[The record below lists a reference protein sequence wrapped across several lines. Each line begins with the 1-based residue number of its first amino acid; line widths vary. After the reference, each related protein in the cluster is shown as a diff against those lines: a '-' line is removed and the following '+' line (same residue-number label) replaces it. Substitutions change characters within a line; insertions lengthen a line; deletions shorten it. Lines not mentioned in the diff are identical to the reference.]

1 MIGAV
6 TTRSGRVVRP
16 LAPDDATVDLGDV
29 AHHLSLVCRF
39 GGACSRHYSVAQH
52 CVLVSRV
59 VPATHALA
67 GLLHD
72 AAEAYIG
79 DVVSGLKRLP
89 EYAFLRRAEGRLLA
103 AVCRAAVGR
112 RAAPSLLRR
121 CLSGEVHAADRL
133 VYAAEARAFGAGDA
147 CARALG
153 ELVPLKVVP
162 WSPGAARRRYLKRLE
177 EVLPW
182 PVG

>member
-1 MIGAV
+1 MHLLLIYDITSDRIRTKVATACEDFGLDRIQFSAFYGSGARPRQGEGTRGVIGAV

-89 EYAFLRRAEGRLLA
+89 EYAFLRRPRGA
-103 AVCRAAVGR
+103 CSR
-112 RAAPSLLRR
+112 RS
-121 CLSGEVHAADRL
+121 
-133 VYAAEARAFGAGDA
+133 
-147 CARALG
+147 
-153 ELVPLKVVP
+153 
-162 WSPGAARRRYLKRLE
+162 AARR
-177 EVLPW
+177 
-182 PVG
+182 